1 MTGGRVAHPL
11 LISLANLLMDFRTK
25 ATNHAFLLLALLP
38 TPKFVHNDRKIRGVL
53 ENRLIHECLDFIL
66 QPLKKAAEVGIMMSD
81 PLGSLRYVYTPL
93 AAYIVDTQE
102 AVVLAGVAGKTS
114 HLTMAMYKDFG
125 DAFKHP
131 PRTASMTLKQLSAI
145 EKVADPW
152 DLDVYIKQAMVY
164 RLNGVH
170 RPFWRDW
177 PLSDP
182 SEFFTP
188 EPLHHWHKMFWD
200 HDAQWCIRAMG
211 PAEIDFR
218 FSILHPLTGFRQ
230 FPEGISKLKQV
241 TGREH
246 RDIQRYLVAI
256 IADRVPKDFLIAIR
270 ALADFRYLSQSPE
283 ISDEV
288 CTQIDHALL
297 EFHDHKDAII
307 RAGARTGKSG
317 IVIDNWYI
325 PKLEFLQSVTSS
337 IFNSGAT
344 IQWSADH
351 TERCH
356 ITEIKIPSRSTNN
369 QGYESQICRY
379 LDRDEK
385 CRQFDLATAICEA
398 RMDFGRLIGPSED
411 NDSNFINEPNND
423 SPVVTDSTSALL
435 SHIRPDTLS
444 SRTTQ
449 HHANY
454 FELADAL
461 ERDMY
466 PNSPLP
472 PRTFVRGYTALHLR
486 RDPNMTLTINDAM
499 KSFNLPDLR
508 GALADFFQHGG
519 DNPPL
524 VGGRRTANANAQ
536 IPFDCIQI
544 WTKLRLQN
552 HAYHA
557 PHNILPAQTVN
568 ALPPSESWTFG
579 HSDVVLVNTDS
590 SHVWPS
596 SGLKGIVMYCA
607 HHEIVLILFQGT
619 ILFNYA

>member
-25 ATNHAFLLLALLP
+25 ATNHAFHLLALLP
-38 TPKFVHNDRKIRGVL
+38 TPKFIHPDRKIRGVL
-53 ENRLIHECLDFIL
+53 ENRLIHSCLDFIL

-102 AVVLAGVAGKTS
+102 AVVLAGVSGKTS
-114 HLTMAMYKDFG
+114 HLTTATYKEFG
-125 DAFKHP
+125 DAFRHP
-131 PRTASMTLKQLSAI
+131 PRTASMTLKQLTAL

-152 DLDVYIKQAMVY
+152 DLDTYITQAKVY

-188 EPLHHWHKMFWD
+188 EPLHHWHRMFWD
-200 HDAQWCIRAMG
+200 HDAKWCIRAVG

-218 FSILHPLTGFRQ
+218 FSILHPHTGFRQ

-246 RDIQRYLVAI
+246 RDIQRYIVAI
-256 IADRVPKDFLIAIR
+256 IADHVPKDFLIAIR
-270 ALADFRYLSQSPE
+270 ALADFRYLSQAPE
-283 ISDEV
+283 ISEEM
-288 CTQIDHALL
+288 CTKIDHVLQ
-297 EFHDHKDAII
+297 EFHNHKDAII
-307 RAGARTGKSG
+307 TAGARTGKG
-317 IVIDNWYI
+317 GRVIDNWYI
-325 PKLEFLQSVTSS
+325 PKLEFLQSITSS
-337 IFNSGAT
+337 ISNTGAS

-356 ITEIKIPSRSTNN
+356 ITEIKVPSRSTNN

-385 CRQFDLATAICEA
+385 CRQFDLATAIREA
-398 RMDFGRLIGPSED
+398 RVDFRHQIESGDED
-411 NDSNFINEPNND
+411 CDLHDDLDEPNDD
-423 SPVVTDSTSALL
+423 SRIIINSTSGLL
-435 SHIRPDTLS
+435 SHIQPATLS
-444 SRTTQ
+444 SGTSQR
-449 HHANY
+449 HANY
-454 FELADAL
+454 FELANAL
-461 ERDMY
+461 EQGMY
-466 PNSPLP
+466 PHSPLP
-472 PRTFVRGYTALHLR
+472 HRTFVKGRTALHLR

-499 KSFNLPDLR
+499 NKFNLPDLR

-524 VGGRRTANANAQ
+524 VRGRRMANANTQ
-536 IPFDCIQI
+536 LPFDHIQI

-579 HSDVVLVNTDS
+579 LSDVVLVNTDS

-596 SGLKGIVMYCA
+596 SGLEGIVIYYA
-607 HHEIVLILFQGT
+607 YHEVVLILYQDT
-619 ILFNYA
+619 I

>member
-307 RAGARTGKSG
+307 RAGAQTGKSG

-351 TERCH
+351 TEREDCTLPH
-356 ITEIKIPSRSTNN
+356 IVWQTPSDS
-369 QGYESQICRY
+369 CR
-379 LDRDEK
+379 LLQTPPDS
-385 CRQFDLATAICEA
+385 
-398 RMDFGRLIGPSED
+398 GRL
-411 NDSNFINEPNND
+411 
-423 SPVVTDSTSALL
+423 
-435 SHIRPDTLS
+435 
-444 SRTTQ
+444 
-449 HHANY
+449 
-454 FELADAL
+454 
-461 ERDMY
+461 
-466 PNSPLP
+466 
-472 PRTFVRGYTALHLR
+472 
-486 RDPNMTLTINDAM
+486 
-499 KSFNLPDLR
+499 
-508 GALADFFQHGG
+508 
-519 DNPPL
+519 
-524 VGGRRTANANAQ
+524 
-536 IPFDCIQI
+536 
-544 WTKLRLQN
+544 
-552 HAYHA
+552 
-557 PHNILPAQTVN
+557 
-568 ALPPSESWTFG
+568 
-579 HSDVVLVNTDS
+579 
-590 SHVWPS
+590 
-596 SGLKGIVMYCA
+596 
-607 HHEIVLILFQGT
+607 
-619 ILFNYA
+619 

>member
-25 ATNHAFLLLALLP
+25 ATNHAFHLLALLP
-38 TPKFVHNDRKIRGVL
+38 TPKFIHPDRKIRGVL
-53 ENRLIHECLDFIL
+53 ENRLIHSCLDFIL

-102 AVVLAGVAGKTS
+102 AVVLAGVSGKTS
-114 HLTMAMYKDFG
+114 HLTTATYKEFG
-125 DAFKHP
+125 DAFRHP
-131 PRTASMTLKQLSAI
+131 PRTASMTLKQLTAL

-152 DLDVYIKQAMVY
+152 DLDTYITQAKVY

-188 EPLHHWHKMFWD
+188 EPLHHWHRMFWD
-200 HDAQWCIRAMG
+200 HDAKWCIRAVG

-218 FSILHPLTGFRQ
+218 FSILHPHTGFRQ

-246 RDIQRYLVAI
+246 RDIQRYIVAI
-256 IADRVPKDFLIAIR
+256 IADHVPKDFLIAIR
-270 ALADFRYLSQSPE
+270 ALADFRYLSQAPE
-283 ISDEV
+283 ISEEM
-288 CTQIDHALL
+288 CTKIDHVLQ
-297 EFHDHKDAII
+297 EFHNHKDAII
-307 RAGARTGKSG
+307 TAGARTGKG
-317 IVIDNWYI
+317 GRVIDNWYI
-325 PKLEFLQSVTSS
+325 PKLEFLLIITSS
-337 IFNSGAT
+337 ISNTGAS

-356 ITEIKIPSRSTNN
+356 ITEIKVPSRSTNN

-385 CRQFDLATAICEA
+385 CRQFDLATAIREA
-398 RMDFGRLIGPSED
+398 RVDFRHQIESGDED
-411 NDSNFINEPNND
+411 CDLHDDLDEPNDD
-423 SPVVTDSTSALL
+423 SRIIINSTSGLL
-435 SHIRPDTLS
+435 SHIQPATLS
-444 SRTTQ
+444 SGTSQR
-449 HHANY
+449 HANY
-454 FELADAL
+454 FELANAL
-461 ERDMY
+461 EQGMY
-466 PNSPLP
+466 PHSPLP
-472 PRTFVRGYTALHLR
+472 HRTFVKGRTALHLR

-499 KSFNLPDLR
+499 NKFNLPDLR

-524 VGGRRTANANAQ
+524 VRGRRMANANTQ
-536 IPFDCIQI
+536 LPFDHIQI

-579 HSDVVLVNTDS
+579 LSDVVLVNTDS

-596 SGLKGIVMYCA
+596 SGLEGIVIYYA
-607 HHEIVLILFQGT
+607 YHEVVLILYQDT
-619 ILFNYA
+619 I

>member
-25 ATNHAFLLLALLP
+25 ATNHAFHLLALLP
-38 TPKFVHNDRKIRGVL
+38 TPKFIDKDRKIRGVL
-53 ENRLIHECLDFIL
+53 GNRLIHECLDFIL
-66 QPLKKAAEVGIMMSD
+66 QPLKKAAQVGIMMSD

-114 HLTMAMYKDFG
+114 HLTTASYKEFG
-125 DAFKHP
+125 DAFVHP
-131 PRTASMTLKQLSAI
+131 PRTASMTLKQLTAI

-152 DLDVYIKQAMVY
+152 DLDKYIKHAMVY

-200 HDAQWCIRAMG
+200 HDAQWCIRAVG

-218 FSILHPLTGFRQ
+218 FSILHPHTGFRQ

-241 TGREH
+241 TGRGH
-246 RDIQRYLVAI
+246 RDIQRYLVAV
-256 IADRVPKDFLIAIR
+256 IADHVPKDFLIAIR
-270 ALADFRYLSQSPE
+270 ALADFRYLSQAPE

-297 EFHDHKDAII
+297 EFHDHKDVII
-307 RAGARTGKSG
+307 TAGARTGKG
-317 IVIDNWYI
+317 GRVIDNWHI

-337 IFNSGAT
+337 ISNSGAS

-356 ITEIKIPSRSTNN
+356 ITEIKVPSRSTNN

-385 CRQFDLATAICEA
+385 CRQFDLATAIHEA
-398 RMDFGRLIGPSED
+398 RIDFRSLIGPDED
-411 NDSNFINEPNND
+411 DEYDLVDDFDEPNDN
-423 SPVVTDSTSALL
+423 SLAIDSTSGLL
-435 SHIRPDTLS
+435 SHIQLS
-444 SRTTQ
+444 TVSSETTQ
-449 HHANY
+449 RHANY

-461 ERDMY
+461 EQGMY
-466 PNSPLP
+466 SNSPRP
-472 PRTFVRGYTALHLR
+472 HRTFVRGRTALHLG

-499 KSFNLPDLR
+499 NTFNLPDFR

-536 IPFDCIQI
+536 LPFDYIRI

-568 ALPPSESWTFG
+568 ASPPSESWTFG

-596 SGLKGIVMYCA
+596 SGLQGIVMYCA
-607 HHEIVLILFQGT
+607 YKKL
-619 ILFNYA
+619 Y

>member
-11 LISLANLLMDFRTK
+11 LISLANLLMDFRKK
-25 ATNHAFLLLALLP
+25 ATNHAFHLLALLP
-38 TPKFVHNDRKIRGVL
+38 TPKFIHKDRKIRGVL
-53 ENRLIHECLDFIL
+53 ENRLIHDCLDFIL
-66 QPLKKAAEVGIMMSD
+66 QPLKKAAQVGIMMSD

-114 HLTMAMYKDFG
+114 HLTTATYKEFG
-125 DAFKHP
+125 DAFRHP
-131 PRTASMTLKQLSAI
+131 PRTASTTLRQLTAI

-152 DLDVYIKQAMVY
+152 DLDTYIKQAMVY

-200 HDAQWCIRAMG
+200 HDAQWCIRAVG

-218 FSILHPLTGFRQ
+218 FSILHPHTGFRQ

-256 IADRVPKDFLIAIR
+256 IADHVPKDFLIAIR
-270 ALADFRYLSQSPE
+270 ALADFRYLSQASE

-288 CTQIDHALL
+288 CTQINDVLL

-307 RAGARTGKSG
+307 TAGARTGKG
-317 IVIDNWYI
+317 GRVIDNWYI

-337 IFNSGAT
+337 ISNSGAS
-344 IQWSADH
+344 IQWSADS

-356 ITEIKIPSRSTNN
+356 ITEIKVPSRSTNN

-385 CRQFDLATAICEA
+385 CRQFDLATAIREA
-398 RMDFGRLIGPSED
+398 GIDFRHLIGPGEA
-411 NDSNFINEPNND
+411 NDCNLINDFDEPNDN
-423 SPVVTDSTSALL
+423 SLAIIDSTSGLL
-435 SHIRPDTLS
+435 SHIQLATLS
-444 SRTTQ
+444 SGTTQ
-449 HHANY
+449 RQANY
-454 FELADAL
+454 FALADAL
-461 ERDMY
+461 EQGVHPR
-466 PNSPLP
+466 SPLP
-472 PRTFVRGYTALHLR
+472 HRTFVRGRTALHLQ
-486 RDPNMTLTINDAM
+486 RDPNMTLTIDDAM
-499 KSFNLPDLR
+499 NKFNLPDLR
-508 GALADFFQHGG
+508 GALADFFRRGG
-519 DNPPL
+519 DDPPL
-524 VGGRRTANANAQ
+524 VGRRTANANTQ
-536 IPFDCIQI
+536 LPFDYIQI

-557 PHNILPAQTVN
+557 PHDILPAQTVN
-568 ALPPSESWTFG
+568 ASPPSESWTFS

-596 SGLKGIVMYCA
+596 SGLKGIVTYRCA
-607 HHEIVLILFQGT
+607 YQKIVLILYQDT
-619 ILFNYA
+619 I

>member
-25 ATNHAFLLLALLP
+25 ATNHAFHLLALLP
-38 TPKFVHNDRKIRGVL
+38 TPKFIHPDRKIRGVL
-53 ENRLIHECLDFIL
+53 ENRLIHSCLDFIL

-102 AVVLAGVAGKTS
+102 AVVLAGVSGKTS
-114 HLTMAMYKDFG
+114 HLTTATYKEFG
-125 DAFKHP
+125 DAFRHP
-131 PRTASMTLKQLSAI
+131 PRTASMTLKQLTAI

-152 DLDVYIKQAMVY
+152 DLDTYITQAKVY

-188 EPLHHWHKMFWD
+188 EPLHHWHRMFWD
-200 HDAQWCIRAMG
+200 HDAKWCIRAVG

-218 FSILHPLTGFRQ
+218 FSILHPHTGFRQ

-246 RDIQRYLVAI
+246 RDIQRYIVAI
-256 IADRVPKDFLIAIR
+256 IADHVPKDFLIAIR
-270 ALADFRYLSQSPE
+270 ALADFRYLSQAPE
-283 ISDEV
+283 ISEEM
-288 CTQIDHALL
+288 CTKIDHVLQ
-297 EFHDHKDAII
+297 EFHNHKDAII
-307 RAGARTGKSG
+307 TAGARTGKG
-317 IVIDNWYI
+317 GRVIDNWYI
-325 PKLEFLQSVTSS
+325 PKLEFLQSITSS
-337 IFNSGAT
+337 ISNTGAS

-356 ITEIKIPSRSTNN
+356 ITEIKVPSRSTNN

-385 CRQFDLATAICEA
+385 CRQFDLATAIREA
-398 RMDFGRLIGPSED
+398 RVDFRHQIESGDED
-411 NDSNFINEPNND
+411 CDLHDDLDEPNDD
-423 SPVVTDSTSALL
+423 SRIIINSTSGLL
-435 SHIRPDTLS
+435 SHIQPATLS
-444 SRTTQ
+444 SGTSQR
-449 HHANY
+449 HANY
-454 FELADAL
+454 FELANAL
-461 ERDMY
+461 EQGMY
-466 PNSPLP
+466 PHSPLP
-472 PRTFVRGYTALHLR
+472 HRTFVKGRTALHLR

-499 KSFNLPDLR
+499 NKFNLPDLR

-524 VGGRRTANANAQ
+524 VRGRRMANANTQ
-536 IPFDCIQI
+536 LPFDHIQI

-579 HSDVVLVNTDS
+579 LSDVVLVNTDS

-596 SGLKGIVMYCA
+596 SGLEGIVIYYA
-607 HHEIVLILFQGT
+607 YHEVVLILYQDT
-619 ILFNYA
+619 I

>member
-25 ATNHAFLLLALLP
+25 ATNHAFHLLALLP
-38 TPKFVHNDRKIRGVL
+38 TPKFIHEDRKIRGVL

-66 QPLKKAAEVGIMMSD
+66 QPLKKAAEVGIMISD
-81 PLGSLRYVYTPL
+81 PLGSLRYAYTPL

-114 HLTMAMYKDFG
+114 HLTTATYKEFG
-125 DAFKHP
+125 DAFRHP
-131 PRTASMTLKQLSAI
+131 PRTASMTLRQLIAI
-145 EKVADPW
+145 EEVADPW
-152 DLDVYIKQAMVY
+152 DLDKYVKQAMVY
-164 RLNGVH
+164 HLNGVH
-170 RPFWRDW
+170 RPFWRNW

-200 HDAQWCIRAMG
+200 HDAQWCICVVG
-211 PAEIDFR
+211 PAEIDYR
-218 FSILHPLTGFRQ
+218 FSILHPHTGFRQ
-230 FPEGISKLKQV
+230 FPEGVSKLKQV

-256 IADRVPKDFLIAIR
+256 IADCVPKDFLVAIR
-270 ALADFRYLSQSPE
+270 ALADFRYLSQAPE

-288 CTQIDHALL
+288 CTRIDHALQ
-297 EFHDHKDAII
+297 EFHDHKNVII
-307 RAGARTGKSG
+307 TAGGRIGKG
-317 IVIDNWYI
+317 GAVKDNWYI

-337 IFNSGAT
+337 ISNSGAS
-344 IQWSADH
+344 IQWSADQ

-356 ITEIKIPSRSTNN
+356 ITEIKVPSRSTNN
-369 QGYESQICRY
+369 QGYESQICRH

-385 CRQFDLATAICEA
+385 CRQFDLATAIREA
-398 RMDFGRLIGPSED
+398 RIDFRHLIGPGD
-411 NDSNFINEPNND
+411 ANDCNLVDDFGESNDD
-423 SPVVTDSTSALL
+423 SLVPIDSTSGLL
-435 SHIRPDTLS
+435 SHIQLAAPS
-444 SRTTQ
+444 SGTIQR
-449 HHANY
+449 HANY

-461 ERDMY
+461 DQGLY
-466 PNSPLP
+466 PHSPLP
-472 PRTFVRGYTALHLR
+472 HRTIVRGRTALHLQ
-486 RDPNMTLTINDAM
+486 RDPSMKLTIVDAM
-499 KSFNLPDLR
+499 SKFNLPDLQ
-508 GALADFFQHGG
+508 GALADFLRHGA

-524 VGGRRTANANAQ
+524 VGGRRTANANTQ
-536 IPFDCIQI
+536 IPFDYIHI

-568 ALPPSESWTFG
+568 ASPPLESWTYG
-579 HSDVVLVNTDS
+579 RSDVVLVNTDS

-596 SGLKGIVMYCA
+596 SSLKGIVLYCA
-607 HHEIVLILFQGT
+607 YQEIVLILHQDT
-619 ILFNYA
+619 R